1 MKIKSINNKKDY
13 TVSDSVFKV
22 PMYNQVVYQCV
33 VAELNNARQG
43 TSSTKNRSLVSG
55 GGKKPFKQKGTGNA
69 RAGTI
74 RSPLM
79 RGGGVIFGPSPKY
92 YFKKVNAKTK
102 KLAFKCILSDKTKN
116 KSLKITDSIN
126 LKTNKTKELVQ
137 FLHDNDLFNR
147 KLTIVT
153 SEVDNNLLLASR
165 NVKYINVVKA
175 SSCSIVDLFDSDI
188 VLIDSSGLEVISSRF
203 GGDE

>member
-22 PMYNQVVYQCV
+22 PMNNQVVYQCV

-55 GGKKPFKQKGTGNA
+55 GGRKPFKQKGTGNA

-165 NVKYINVVKA
+165 NVKYVNVVKA

-188 VLIDSSGLEVISSRF
+188 VLIDSSGLEVISSKF
-203 GGDE
+203 GGDK

>member
-1 MKIKSINNKKDY
+1 MKIKSINSSKDY

-22 PMYNQVVYQCV
+22 PMNDQVVYQCV

-55 GGKKPFKQKGTGNA
+55 GGKKPFRQKGTGNA

-79 RGGGVIFGPSPKY
+79 RGGGVIFGPTPKY

-102 KLAFKCILSDKTKN
+102 KLAFKCILSDKIKN
-116 KSLKITDSIN
+116 DSFKIMDSIAIQS
-126 LKTNKTKELVQ
+126 NKTKELVQ
-137 FLHDNDLFNR
+137 FLNENGLTGK

-153 SEVDNNLLLASR
+153 SEIDNNLLLASR
-165 NVKYINVVKA
+165 NVKYINLVKA
-175 SSCSIVDLFDSDI
+175 SSCSVVDLFDSEI
-188 VLIDSSGLEVISSRF
+188 ILIDSKGLEMLSSRF
-203 GGDE
+203 EEDK

>member
-22 PMYNQVVYQCV
+22 PMNNQVVYQCV

-116 KSLKITDSIN
+116 NSLKITDSIN